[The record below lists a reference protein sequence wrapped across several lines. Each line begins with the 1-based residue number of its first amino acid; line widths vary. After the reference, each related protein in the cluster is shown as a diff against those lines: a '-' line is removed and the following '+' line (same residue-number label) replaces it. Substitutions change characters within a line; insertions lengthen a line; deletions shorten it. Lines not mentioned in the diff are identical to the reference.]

1 MKVLIAIDS
10 FKGSLSSIEAS
21 RAVELGIKEVYPQAE
36 IVTLPLADGGEGTVE
51 ALLHAVGGDSIE
63 TIVSGP
69 LSVPKNARYGILTN
83 GNTAVIEVAEAC
95 GLVHVPLDQRNPL
108 LATTFGVGQLIL
120 DAIEKGCR
128 EFIIGLGGSATNDG
142 GVGMLQ
148 ALGFRFLDEENKE
161 VGSGGK
167 ELKKIR
173 SVDLSQVIPELA
185 TCHFRIACDV
195 NNVLYGP
202 TGAAPIFGPQKGATP
217 EMVESLDAGL
227 RNFAEVVWEQLGIDL
242 QNLPGAGAAGGL
254 GAAFSG
260 FLQADLE
267 SGIELILDLT
277 AMEEK
282 MQGADFVI
290 TGEGKLDDQTAM
302 GKAPLG
308 VAQLAAKKGI
318 SVIALAGAVPA
329 DASILNGLG
338 ITACFSI
345 SNAPMSLEEAMDSE
359 VAFDNLKGTAK
370 QLFGLIQGV
379 VKKERNLQNW

>member
-21 RAVELGIKEVYPQAE
+21 RAVDLGIKEVFPQAE
-36 IVTLPLADGGEGTVE
+36 IVKLPLADGGEGTVE
-51 ALLHAVGGDSIE
+51 ALLHAVGGDSID
-63 TIVSGP
+63 TTVVGP
-69 LSVPKNARYGILTN
+69 LSAPKKAQYGILTN

-95 GLVHVPLDQRNPL
+95 GLAHIPVDQRNPL

-148 ALGFRFLDEENKE
+148 ALGFRFLDEENRE
-161 VGSGGK
+161 VGRGGK

-227 RNFAEVVWEQLGIDL
+227 KNFAEVVWEQLGIDL

-267 SGIELILDLT
+267 SGIELILELT

-282 MQGADFVI
+282 MQGVDFVI

-318 SVIALAGAVPA
+318 PVIALAGAVPA

-338 ITACFSI
+338 ITSCFSI
-345 SNAPMSLEEAMDSE
+345 LNAPMSLEEAMNSE
-359 VAFDNLKGTAK
+359 VAFNNLRGTAK
-370 QLFGLIQGV
+370 QLFGLVQGV
-379 VKKERNLQNW
+379 IKKEGNLQNR